1 MRCEAGSLEKKPEK
15 QQLVEIGL
23 RLKLRKTEGKQR
35 WKAKAPKALAD

>member
-1 MRCEAGSLEKKPEK
+1 MAGTTGNKPKKRP
-15 QQLVEIGL
+15 LVELVL